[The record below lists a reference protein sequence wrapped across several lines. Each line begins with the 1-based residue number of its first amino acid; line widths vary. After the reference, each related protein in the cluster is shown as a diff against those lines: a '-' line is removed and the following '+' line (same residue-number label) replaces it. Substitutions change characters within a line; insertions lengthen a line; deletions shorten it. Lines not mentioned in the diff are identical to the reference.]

1 MRMKKALAVLSAALM
16 LGAMASC
23 GKDTSG
29 TAATKT
35 KSDSGESSEAVTT
48 VAEESSEAETTAADS
63 ADESSV
69 EENKEP
75 PTRDVGEIDA
85 NAITFDD
92 GDLHTAHQMGG
103 GGDETDIEVSVAD
116 LDGDKKLKVHAIRA
130 EEGKDYG
137 VVKLVFNLPEML
149 GLENV
154 GNIGHISVDFTCIAN
169 ETWKNDDGS
178 ESLVVGNF
186 LGALAGN
193 IASEK
198 GTDEEGNL
206 IQNTWANH
214 YEFAYDDW
222 DNGEH
227 TWRCETDIPALLP
240 ANGYAANDE
249 GTTLVIMRW
258 GQKND
263 VDIYID
269 NLTFFDKD
277 GKSMPIVGGGAAAGA
292 ADAPAEEASSEA
304 AAETEAAAESAAAAE

>member
-29 TAATKT
+29 TTES

-48 VAEESSEAETTAADS
+48 VAEEAESSEEETSAE
-63 ADESSV
+63 ESSE

-75 PTRDVGEIDA
+75 PTREVGEVDE

-103 GGDETDIEVSVAD
+103 GGDETDIEVSVED
-116 LDGDKKLKVHAIRA
+116 LDGDKKLKIHAVRA

-149 GLENV
+149 GVENV
-154 GNIGHISVDFTCIAN
+154 GNIGHISIDFTCIAN

-277 GKSMPIVGGGAAAGA
+277 GNSMPIVGGGTATAE
-292 ADAPAEEASSEA
+292 EEASEA
-304 AAETEAAAESAAAAE
+304 APEEAAEE

>member
-1 MRMKKALAVLSAALM
+1 MRMKKALAMLAALTM
-16 LGAMASC
+16 LGALASC
-23 GKDTSG
+23 GK
-29 TAATKT
+29 
-35 KSDSGESSEAVTT
+35 ESSDATSSNTDSESSAEVTT
-48 VAEESSEAETTAADS
+48 TAEESSEAETTAE
-63 ADESSV
+63 ESS
-69 EENKEP
+69 EEEPAEP

-92 GDLHTAHQMGG
+92 DDMHTGHQMGG
-103 GGDETDIEVSVAD
+103 GGDECDIELSVVD
-116 LDGDKKLKVHAIRA
+116 LDGDKKMKVHPIRA
-130 EEGKDYG
+130 EEGADYG
-137 VVKLVFNLPEML
+137 VVKIVFNLPEML

-154 GNIGHISVDFTCIAN
+154 GKIGHISVDFTCIAN
-169 ETWKNDDGS
+169 ETWKNDDGT

-222 DNGEH
+222 NNSEH
-227 TWRCETDIPALLP
+227 SWRCETDIPALLP
-240 ANGYAANDE
+240 ANGYAMNDE

-263 VDIYID
+263 VDFYID
-269 NLTFFDKD
+269 NITFFDKE
-277 GKSMPIVGGGAAAGA
+277 GNSMPVLSSGTAAEA
-292 ADAPAEEASSEA
+292 ADEEAPAEAEAPAEEESSEA
-304 AAETEAAAESAAAAE
+304 AAE